1 MDDKKGSIQKVQ
13 HLAGVAETTGKKNGS
28 NVTK

>member
-13 HLAGVAETTGKKNGS
+13 HLAGVAETTGKKW
-28 NVTK
+28 

>member
-1 MDDKKGSIQKVQ
+1 MKKKGSIQKVQ
-13 HLAGVAETTGKKNGS
+13 HVAGVAETTGKNGS